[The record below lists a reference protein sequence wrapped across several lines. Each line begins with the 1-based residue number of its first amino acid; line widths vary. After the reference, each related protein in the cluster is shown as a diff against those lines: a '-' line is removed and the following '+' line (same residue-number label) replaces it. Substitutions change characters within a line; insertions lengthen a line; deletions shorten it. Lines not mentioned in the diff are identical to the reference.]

1 MHIEHIGIAVKDLDA
16 AVRKYEALLGV
27 RARFEKLPDMD
38 IAILEIGGSKLEL
51 LYNGA
56 PDSAVGKFLEK
67 RGEGIHHIAFGT
79 DDVQE
84 CLNKASELSISLI
97 DKEPRPGAD
106 NKMIAF
112 LHPKDTNGVLL
123 EFCMDKK

>member
-1 MHIEHIGIAVKDLDA
+1 MHIEHIGIAVKNLDA

-38 IAILEIGGSKLEL
+38 VAILEISGSKLEL
-51 LYNGA
+51 LYSGA
-56 PDSAVGKFLEK
+56 PSSAIGKFLEK
-67 RGEGIHHIAFGT
+67 RGEGLHHIAFGT
-79 DDVQE
+79 DDVME
-84 CLNKASELSISLI
+84 CLNNASALGVSLI

-112 LHPKDTNGVLL
+112 LHPKDLNGVLL